1 MNTIELIFTFIS
13 KIVISL
19 VGAVGLL
26 ASTEKVIIEVN
37 LSFIVAVI
45 VCAGIF
51 AYGLVSL
58 IRDWPKLYRAL
69 RGK

>member
-1 MNTIELIFTFIS
+1 M
-13 KIVISL
+13 

-26 ASTEKVIIEVN
+26 ASTEKVIIDVN

-69 RGK
+69 GGK